1 MEGSNNMEYDEGLFK
16 RNANKKATVIWAM
29 MCILVSLIY
38 VGEYFKG
45 NFSSGL
51 VLKMLAFGWIPFILA
66 IVQLKHEGTGNDAYR
81 YCVAIGYGIFYGF
94 VMFTL
99 NSALAFSFALPVA
112 GMLILFKDKRV
123 IMLLGIYNII
133 IVMLENSM
141 IGMSGQSL
149 DSSVQIE
156 IQLAVIIMCFAGY
169 LIAIN
174 HMTKSDK
181 SMITAME
188 NNFTK
193 VVDTIDQVKSA
204 SASIVDGV
212 TVVRELSDEN
222 RSDASN
228 VVESMNTMTG
238 NNSIMSEK
246 AMSSLDMTEGIS
258 TQVQNV
264 AELVGK
270 MATLINGTAEHAKRS
285 SDELSA
291 VVNATNSMAEVSK
304 EVDKVLEEFKSEFE
318 NVKEEM
324 STIEKITSQTN
335 LLALNASIEAARA
348 GEAGKGFAVVADEIR
363 GLSMG
368 TKTSSTSILSALDR
382 LEQTSDKMTESI
394 TQILNLIGDA
404 QGMVSHVDESVASIS
419 NESAQLNEGITVIDK
434 AMQDVESAN
443 SNLVDNM
450 KQINDIMET
459 MTQGVINS
467 ETTTKAML
475 SKYDETSVN
484 VIKIE
489 GVVGKL
495 VEELGEG
502 GFMGIRDIKPDM
514 IVTVKECGTDN
525 QVEYKAEV
533 TDVTNHHIMIG
544 KLINGIDVLDV
555 KDKVRR
561 YDVSVAVNN
570 ALYKW
575 ENVKILPAKHGYI
588 GVNSI
593 SIEGKPKVINRRK
606 YPRYPI
612 ANRVKIT
619 MKGDNS
625 KTYEGK
631 MIDISANGFAFSTFE
646 AELAD
651 ARDKIIEISVNGFKP
666 MEGKRVEGRIIRVS
680 DHEGEYLIGARMLQD
695 DIDIKEYIEKKL
707 LENNKQQEKRVS

>member
-1 MEGSNNMEYDEGLFK
+1 MEYDEGLFK
-16 RNANKKATVIWAM
+16 KNANKKASVVWAM

-45 NFSSGL
+45 NFGSGL
-51 VLKMLAFGWIPFILA
+51 VLKALAFGWIPFILA
-66 IVQLKHEGTGNDAYR
+66 FIQLKTQGTGNDTYR
-81 YCVAIGYGIFYGF
+81 YCVAVGYGIFHGF

-112 GMLILFKDKRV
+112 GMLILFKDKKV
-123 IMLLGIYNII
+123 ISLLGIYNII
-133 IVMLENSM
+133 IVILENSLL
-141 IGMSGQSL
+141 GMSSQSV

-156 IQLAVIIMCFAGY
+156 IQLAVIVMCFSGY

-181 SMITAME
+181 TMITAME
-188 NNFTK
+188 DNFKK
-193 VVDTIDQVKSA
+193 VVDTIEQVKSA

-264 AELVGK
+264 GELVGK
-270 MATLINGTAEHAKRS
+270 MATLINGTAEHAKKS

-304 EVDKVLEEFKSEFE
+304 EVDAVLDEFKTEFD

-382 LEQTSDKMTESI
+382 LEQTSEKMTESI
-394 TQILNLIGDA
+394 TQILNLIGEA

-434 AMQDVESAN
+434 AMQEVEN
-443 SNLVDNM
+443 SNTSLVDNM

-459 MTQGVINS
+459 MTQGVLNS
-467 ETTTKAML
+467 EATTQAML
-475 SKYDETSVN
+475 SKYDETSLN

-495 VEELGEG
+495 VESLGEG
-502 GFMGIRDIKPDM
+502 GFMGLRDVKPDM
-514 IVTVKECGTDN
+514 IVTVKENGTDSN
-525 QVEYKAEV
+525 IEYKAEV
-533 TDVTNHHIMIG
+533 TDVTAHHIMIG
-544 KLINGIDVLDV
+544 KLVSGGIDVLDP
-555 KDKVRR
+555 KDKGKR
-561 YDVSVAVNN
+561 YNVSIAVNN
-570 ALYKW
+570 ALYIW
-575 ENVKILPAKHGYI
+575 ENVKIQPAKHGYI

-593 SIEGKPKVINRRK
+593 SINGKPKVINRRK

-612 ANRVKIT
+612 TNRVKIT
-619 MKGDNS
+619 MKGDAN
-625 KTYEGK
+625 TVYEGK

-646 AELAD
+646 SQFAD
-651 ARDKIIEISVNGFKP
+651 ARDKLIEISVNGFKP
-666 MEGKRVEGRIIRVS
+666 IEGKRIEGRIIRVS
-680 DHEGEYLIGARMLQD
+680 DHDGEYLIGARMLQD
-695 DIDIKEYIEKKL
+695 DIDIKEYVEKKM
-707 LENNKQQEKRVS
+707 LEK

>member
-1 MEGSNNMEYDEGLFK
+1 
-16 RNANKKATVIWAM
+16 
-29 MCILVSLIY
+29 
-38 VGEYFKG
+38 
-45 NFSSGL
+45 
-51 VLKMLAFGWIPFILA
+51 
-66 IVQLKHEGTGNDAYR
+66 
-81 YCVAIGYGIFYGF
+81 
-94 VMFTL
+94 
-99 NSALAFSFALPVA
+99 
-112 GMLILFKDKRV
+112 MLILFKDKKV
-123 IMLLGIYNII
+123 ITLLGIYNII
-133 IVMLENSM
+133 IIILENSLLG
-141 IGMSGQSL
+141 ISSQSV

-156 IQLAVIIMCFAGY
+156 IQLAVIVMCFSGY

-181 SMITAME
+181 TMITAME
-188 NNFTK
+188 DNFKK
-193 VVDTIDQVKSA
+193 VVDTIEQVKSA

-264 AELVGK
+264 GELVGK
-270 MATLINGTAEHAKRS
+270 MATLINGTAEHAKKS

-304 EVDKVLEEFKSEFE
+304 EVDAVLDEFKTEFD

-382 LEQTSDKMTESI
+382 LEQTSEKMTESI
-394 TQILNLIGDA
+394 TQILNLIGEA

-434 AMQDVESAN
+434 AMQEVEN
-443 SNLVDNM
+443 SNTSLVDNM

-459 MTQGVINS
+459 MTQGVLNS
-467 ETTTKAML
+467 EATTQAML
-475 SKYDETSVN
+475 SKYDETSLN

-495 VEELGEG
+495 VESLGEG
-502 GFMGIRDIKPDM
+502 GFMGLRDVKPDM
-514 IVTVKECGTDN
+514 IVTVKENGTDSN
-525 QVEYKAEV
+525 IEYKAEV
-533 TDVTNHHIMIG
+533 TDVTAHHIMIG
-544 KLINGIDVLDV
+544 KLVSGGIDVLDP
-555 KDKVRR
+555 KDKGKR
-561 YDVSVAVNN
+561 YNVSIAVNN
-570 ALYKW
+570 ALYIW
-575 ENVKILPAKHGYI
+575 ENVKIQPAKHGYI

-593 SIEGKPKVINRRK
+593 SINGKPKVINRRK

-612 ANRVKIT
+612 TNRVKIT
-619 MKGDNS
+619 MKGDAN
-625 KTYEGK
+625 TVYEGK

-646 AELAD
+646 AVFAD
-651 ARDKIIEISVNGFKP
+651 ARDKLIEISVNGFKP
-666 MEGKRVEGRIIRVS
+666 MEGKKIEGRIIRVS
-680 DHEGEYLIGARMLQD
+680 DHDGEYLIGARMLQD
-695 DIDIKEYIEKKL
+695 DIDIKEYVEKKM
-707 LENNKQQEKRVS
+707 LEK